1 MDHFS
6 TSTLLNYGAC
16 FETAS
21 HNELPSFGSSS
32 TNLFGSSDYH
42 HGDFSMMQNNQP
54 MSSYQNYY
62 GQTLDNLQPPNPS
75 GFLADSADFQMN
87 LFDSSTPYSL
97 FPAPSVPPAPR
108 KSTEPQKSNLKTN
121 QKSANNST
129 AVFYPSTPVS
139 AATTECYQKLNSNF
153 PPASNCSSSA
163 TNLPLSSSTTNSLA
177 NFNMSTIFPEM
188 NDKVR

>member
-1 MDHFS
+1 
-6 TSTLLNYGAC
+6 
-16 FETAS
+16 
-21 HNELPSFGSSS
+21 
-32 TNLFGSSDYH
+32 
-42 HGDFSMMQNNQP
+42 
-54 MSSYQNYY
+54 
-62 GQTLDNLQPPNPS
+62 
-75 GFLADSADFQMN
+75 MN

-163 TNLPLSSSTTNSLA
+163 TNLSLSSSTTNSLA

-188 NDKVR
+188 NDKVDATGASNGSRLHHMGQQQQQLPATTAVAATATPQQQQQQQQHDTTTGTDASAR